1 LLLTRRRLVVATSH
15 HVMPLSDDLRS
26 ELAAIA
32 PRRGCCRLAEISAL
46 FHSAGSVHLR
56 GRGEIALHLDLA
68 TSGVA
73 RRAFSLLREL
83 GIHSE
88 IRTYNRRA
96 FDRGT
101 RYQLHVT
108 GDEAALA
115 VLVEAGVLDARHAPV
130 ERPPKRVVGRA
141 CCRGAYLRGALLG
154 GGSLSGPGSP
164 HLELRTTSLEG
175 AEFLRSV
182 VAADDV
188 KLGVLDRGRHAIAY
202 AKGLDSIES
211 VLSAAG
217 AGDTVLAF
225 EERSIVAAAR
235 GEANRL
241 ANADHANLVRT
252 SRAAQEQLEA
262 VRALQREGALER
274 LPDRLH
280 EVALL
285 RLRHPTLPLRE
296 LAGKCEPPTTKASVH
311 RRLRK
316 LQELAHLE

>member
-1 LLLTRRRLVVATSH
+1 MA
-15 HVMPLSDDLRS
+15 LSDELRS

-32 PRRGCCRLAEISAL
+32 PKRGCCRLAEISAL
-46 FHSAGSVHLR
+46 FHSAGTIHLR

-68 TSGVA
+68 TPAGA

-83 GIHSE
+83 GSHSE
-88 IRTYNRRA
+88 IRTYRRRA
-96 FDRGT
+96 FDRAT
-101 RYQLHVT
+101 RYQLHVR
-108 GDEAALA
+108 GDEATLGM
-115 VLVEAGVLDARHAPV
+115 LVEAGVLDSRRAPV

-154 GGSLSGPGSP
+154 GGSLSGPRSP
-164 HLELRTTSLEG
+164 HLELRTASRDG

-182 VAADDV
+182 AAAGEAR
-188 KLGVLDRGRHAIAY
+188 LGVLDRGSHAIAY
-202 AKGLDSIES
+202 AKGVDAIES
-211 VLSAAG
+211 VLTAAG
-217 AGDTVLAF
+217 ASDTVLAF

-252 SRAAQEQLEA
+252 SRAAQEQLDAIRRLEA
-262 VRALQREGALER
+262 AGTLER

-280 EVALL
+280 EVARL
-285 RLRHPTLPLRE
+285 RLRFPQLPLRE
-296 LAGKCEPPTTKASVH
+296 LATRCEPPTTKASVH

-316 LQELAHLE
+316 VQALAER